1 MNEKNE
7 FLSGAAF
14 DPNLLGPTL
23 PPIPAFTLPTGPTG
37 PTGITG
43 VTGPTGTTGATGST
57 GPMGPTGMGSTG
69 PTGPTGGTGI
79 TGSTGVTGPVGPTG
93 PTGIGATGPT
103 GPTGVVPVFGMLN
116 TDPVTDIPTV
126 ADTNIDFIVTGPF
139 SGVTLS
145 TADNSIT
152 VGSTGVY
159 AVTFS
164 TGVSVFGEDSGILIM
179 NFTINDTVNFLS
191 QIRIDLDQGNRIMV
205 SKTVLL
211 SLNQGD
217 VLRVLI
223 RLSSGPVFI
232 GDASLVVEKVS

>member
-1 MNEKNE
+1 MNEKHR
-7 FLSGAAF
+7 FLSGVAF

-23 PPIPAFTLPTGPTG
+23 PPISSFTLPTGPTG
-37 PTGITG
+37 PTGL
-43 VTGPTGTTGATGST
+43 
-57 GPMGPTGMGSTG
+57 
-69 PTGPTGGTGI
+69 
-79 TGSTGVTGPVGPTG
+79 
-93 PTGIGATGPT
+93 TGIGVTPA
-103 GPTGVVPVFGMLN
+103 FGMLN

-126 ADTNIDFIVTGPF
+126 ADTNIDFTVTGPF
-139 SGVTLS
+139 SSVILS

-159 AVTFS
+159 AVTFAK
-164 TGVSVFGEDSGILIM
+164 GVSVFGEDSGILIM

-191 QIRIDLDQGNRIMV
+191 QIRIDLNQGNRIMV

-223 RLSSGPVFI
+223 RLSSGPVSI
-232 GDASLVVEKVS
+232 GDASFVVEKIG

>member
-1 MNEKNE
+1 
-7 FLSGAAF
+7 LGGVAF

-23 PPIPAFTLPTGPTG
+23 PPISSFTLPTGPTG
-37 PTGITG
+37 SIGPTGSTGIENIGPTGPTGLTGIG
-43 VTGPTGTTGATGST
+43 VTGPTGATGATGMT
-57 GPMGPTGMGSTG
+57 GL
-69 PTGPTGGTGI
+69 
-79 TGSTGVTGPVGPTG
+79 GVTP
-93 PTGIGATGPT
+93 A
-103 GPTGVVPVFGMLN
+103 FGMLN
-116 TDPVTDIPTV
+116 TDPVTDIPAVT
-126 ADTNIDFIVTGPF
+126 DTNIDFTVTGPF
-139 SGVTLS
+139 SGVILS

-164 TGVSVFGEDSGILIM
+164 TGVSVFGEDSGILII

-217 VLRVLI
+217 ILRVLI
-223 RLSSGPVFI
+223 RLSSEPVSI
-232 GDASLVVEKVS
+232 GDASFVVEKVG

>member
-23 PPIPAFTLPTGPTG
+23 PPIPPFTLPTGPTG

-43 VTGPTGTTGATGST
+43 PTGPTGI
-57 GPMGPTGMGSTG
+57 GSTG
-69 PTGPTGGTGI
+69 PTGPTGGTG
-79 TGSTGVTGPVGPTG
+79 STG
-93 PTGIGATGPT
+93 PTGS
-103 GPTGVVPVFGMLN
+103 GVTPVFGMLN
-116 TDPVTDIPTV
+116 TEPVTDIPTV
-126 ADTNIDFIVTGPF
+126 DDTNIDFTNTGPF
-139 SGVTLS
+139 SGVILS
-145 TADNSIT
+145 TADNSIM
-152 VGSTGVY
+152 VGSAGVY

-164 TGVSVFGEDSGILIM
+164 TEVFVSGEDSGTLIT

-191 QIRIDLDQGNRIMV
+191 QIRIDLDPGNRIMA

-223 RLSSGPVFI
+223 RLSFGTVFI
-232 GDASLVVEKVS
+232 DGASFVVVKVG

>member
-7 FLSGAAF
+7 FLGGAAF

-37 PTGITG
+37 PTGGTG
-43 VTGPTGTTGATGST
+43 VTGPTGST
-57 GPMGPTGMGSTG
+57 GPSGPVGPTGIGSTG
-69 PTGPTGGTGI
+69 PTGPTGETGI
-79 TGSTGVTGPVGPTG
+79 TGWTGVTGSTGPTG
-93 PTGIGATGPT
+93 PAGIGVTGPT
-103 GPTGVVPVFGMLN
+103 GPTGSGVTPVFGMLN

-126 ADTNIDFIVTGPF
+126 ADTNIDFTVTGPF
-139 SGVTLS
+139 SGVILS

-223 RLSSGPVFI
+223 RLSSGPVSI
-232 GDASLVVEKVS
+232 GDASFVVEKVG

>member
-1 MNEKNE
+1 MNEKDE
-7 FLSGAAF
+7 FLIGTAF

-23 PPIPAFTLPTGPTG
+23 PPIPPFTLPMGPTGPTG
-37 PTGITG
+37 PTGLT
-43 VTGPTGTTGATGST
+43 
-57 GPMGPTGMGSTG
+57 
-69 PTGPTGGTGI
+69 
-79 TGSTGVTGPVGPTG
+79 
-93 PTGIGATGPT
+93 GATGPT
-103 GPTGVVPVFGMLN
+103 GPTGVTPVFGMLN
-116 TDPVTDIPTV
+116 TDPVTDIPAV
-126 ADTNIDFIVTGPF
+126 ANTNINFTVTGPF
-139 SGVTLS
+139 SGVILS

-152 VGSTGVY
+152 VGSAGVY

-191 QIRIDLDQGNRIMV
+191 QIRIDLDQGNRIMA

-223 RLSSGPVFI
+223 RLSAGPVFT
-232 GDASLVVEKVS
+232 GDASFVVEKVG

>member
-1 MNEKNE
+1 MNEKHV
-7 FLSGAAF
+7 FLGGVAF
-14 DPNLLGPTL
+14 DPNLLDPTL
-23 PPIPAFTLPTGPTG
+23 PPISSFTLPTGPTG
-37 PTGITG
+37 SIGPTGSTGIGNIGPTGPTGLTGIG
-43 VTGPTGTTGATGST
+43 VTGPTGATGATGMT
-57 GPMGPTGMGSTG
+57 GL
-69 PTGPTGGTGI
+69 
-79 TGSTGVTGPVGPTG
+79 GVTP
-93 PTGIGATGPT
+93 A
-103 GPTGVVPVFGMLN
+103 FGMLN
-116 TDPVTDIPTV
+116 TDPVTDIPAVT
-126 ADTNIDFIVTGPF
+126 DTNIDFTVTGPF
-139 SGVTLS
+139 SGVILS

-164 TGVSVFGEDSGILIM
+164 TGVSVFGEDSGILII

-217 VLRVLI
+217 ILRVLI

-232 GDASLVVEKVS
+232 GDASFVVEKVG

>member
-1 MNEKNE
+1 MNEKHG
-7 FLSGAAF
+7 FLSGVAF
-14 DPNLLGPTL
+14 DPNSLGPTL
-23 PPIPAFTLPTGPTG
+23 PPISSFTLPMGPTGPTGATGSIGPTGETGIGITGPTG
-37 PTGITG
+37 PTGLTEIG
-43 VTGPTGTTGATGST
+43 VTGP
-57 GPMGPTGMGSTG
+57 
-69 PTGPTGGTGI
+69 
-79 TGSTGVTGPVGPTG
+79 GVTP
-93 PTGIGATGPT
+93 A
-103 GPTGVVPVFGMLN
+103 FGMLN
-116 TDPVTDIPTV
+116 TDLVTDIPTV
-126 ADTNIDFIVTGPF
+126 ADTNIYFTVTGPF
-139 SGVTLS
+139 SDVILS

-191 QIRIDLDQGNRIMV
+191 QIWIDLDQGNRIMV

-223 RLSSGPVFI
+223 RLSSVPVSI
-232 GDASLVVEKVS
+232 GDASFVVEKIG